1 MADDDLV
8 HLTMSADIA
17 NVVLNRPAQLNA
29 INCELAQ
36 QLVAALARVEGHAS
50 IKVVVLKGAGRAF
63 MAGGD
68 LEDFHAA
75 GERAPDAVSRL
86 IGPFHEIIRAIRRM
100 KAPVIAAVHGPVA
113 GGGLAL
119 ALACDFVIAATDAVF
134 TPAYLRIGTNPDGG
148 TTWSVTKL
156 LGERRA
162 LEWLMLGDP
171 MKAEQALA
179 LGLINRVVA
188 IEAFAAETERL
199 ATRLASGP
207 ALAQASLKRLIW
219 RASAASM
226 DNQLEA
232 EREGFMALAK
242 TADFREGV
250 AAFFERRSPRFGAD
264 DQ

>member
-1 MADDDLV
+1 
-8 HLTMSADIA
+8 
-17 NVVLNRPAQLNA
+17 
-29 INCELAQ
+29 
-36 QLVAALARVEGHAS
+36 
-50 IKVVVLKGAGRAF
+50 
-63 MAGGD
+63 
-68 LEDFHAA
+68 
-75 GERAPDAVSRL
+75 
-86 IGPFHEIIRAIRRM
+86 
-100 KAPVIAAVHGPVA
+100 
-113 GGGLAL
+113 
-119 ALACDFVIAATDAVF
+119 VF

-162 LEWLMLGDP
+162 LEWLMMGDP

-188 IEAFAAETERL
+188 NEELAAETERL
-199 ATRLASGP
+199 ATRLSSGP
-207 ALAQASLKRLIW
+207 ALAHASLKRLIW
-219 RASAASM
+219 RASAASL

-250 AAFFERRSPRFGAD
+250 AAFFERRSPHFGAD